1 MYYSLKTTLT
11 LIFLCLFL
19 PASAQ
24 LKDSSYLI
32 KAYKYYDESKYD
44 SAFHEI
50 KQVLAQDSSN
60 PDYFD
65 FSGQLHFMLGNPKMA
80 IWDCSKAI
88 QMIPQNHIY
97 YGRRAVYFYSL
108 KMADNAIRDND
119 SALKYAGQDDTLICQ
134 ILLER
139 GNAKKM
145 KRDFKGAYEDYIAI
159 YKKDSSNYA
168 ALISLGGT
176 LDDLGRN
183 KEAIEYLKKS
193 ISLRPDLKEGY
204 GNLGFRYMDEGNFEE
219 AIKLFNKVLEI
230 EPENPLSFNNRG
242 FAKYKLKDYKGA
254 LIDIN
259 TSIKLYPTNSFA
271 YKNRA
276 LVYLSLKEYKRACD
290 DLTQAKQLDFRLQ
303 YGEEV
308 DDLIEK
314 NCIKDRL

>member
-1 MYYSLKTTLT
+1 MYYLLKITFT
-11 LIFLCLFL
+11 LIFLHTYLL
-19 PASAQ
+19 LSAQ
-24 LKDSSYLI
+24 TKDSTHI
-32 KAYKYYDESKYD
+32 IRAYAYYHEEKYD
-44 SAFHEI
+44 SALYEV
-50 KQVLAQDSSN
+50 KKVLAHDSTN

-88 QMIPQNHIY
+88 RMVPQNHIY
-97 YGRRAVYFYSL
+97 YGHRAFYFYSL

-119 SALKYAGQDDTLICQ
+119 SALKYSGQDDTLICQ
-134 ILLER
+134 FLLER

-145 KRDFKGAYEDYIAI
+145 KRDFKGAYEDYMAI

-168 ALISLGGT
+168 ALISLGAT

-183 KEAIEYLKKS
+183 KEAVQYLKKS
-193 ISLRPDLKEGY
+193 ILLRPDLKEGY
-204 GNLGFRYMDEGNFEE
+204 GNLGFRYMDEGNYEE
-219 AIKLFNKVLEI
+219 AMKLFNKVLEL
-230 EPENPLSFNNRG
+230 EPEDPLGFNNRG
-242 FAKYKLKDYKGA
+242 FAKYKLKDYEGA
-254 LIDIN
+254 LRDIN

-314 NCIKDRL
+314 NCMKDRL